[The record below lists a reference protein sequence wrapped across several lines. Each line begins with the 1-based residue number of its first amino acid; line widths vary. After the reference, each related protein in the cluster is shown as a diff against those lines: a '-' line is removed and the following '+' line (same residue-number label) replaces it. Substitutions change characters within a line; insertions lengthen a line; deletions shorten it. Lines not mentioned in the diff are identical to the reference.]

1 MNLGIG
7 QYPHQ
12 ITALR
17 INMQGL
23 DLEALIWSIAI
34 LALPLLMAIPARLIW
49 HMYVG
54 KSLDQQEYRAKVRSI
69 LDSGQSLERHREKLG
84 DEARQRNITIER
96 VRLIETDVLFPLG
109 LHHFILL
116 PALIILPVAVLLASP
131 LFLLVLPLMAFTEW
145 VLIDRKVLVSSLK
158 YLQDWTKWGI
168 IHIPQVHR
176 EHDKLRQDLVSFH
189 RMPRSVFLGLFAWLI
204 VHWSLRSDFWVEFL
218 ISGVIYLVMLSVLE
232 VISNAIAAELVFAD
246 ASRTSLI
253 QVEAWAESY
262 INPLVGVGLLFLLG
276 RDLMAEA
283 RGGNAILFS
292 LTVLLV
298 LFSVTVVGMAVE
310 IGYAQRR
317 GKKVRDTFAKQVV
330 EVLDPVSYS
339 FNRHEDRLLLHA
351 ECSMRDRLLGKAI
364 IKERDAVTFGMI
376 DNLPSRLDTED
387 STMPARPDL
396 SFLTQ
401 EE

>member
-1 MNLGIG
+1 
-7 QYPHQ
+7 
-12 ITALR
+12 
-17 INMQGL
+17 MQGL
-23 DLEALIWSIAI
+23 DLEALLWSIGI
-34 LALPLLMAIPARLIW
+34 LALPLLMAIPARLVW

>member
-1 MNLGIG
+1 MQEVDIQSLLWAIG
-7 QYPHQ
+7 
-12 ITALR
+12 
-17 INMQGL
+17 
-23 DLEALIWSIAI
+23 I
-34 LALPLLMAIPARLIW
+34 LALPLVMAIPARLVW

-54 KSLDQQEYRAKVRSI
+54 RTLDQQEYRSLVRSI
-69 LDSGQSLERHREKLG
+69 LDSGQSLIRHRERLD
-84 DEARQRNITIER
+84 DEARRKGITNER

-131 LFLLVLPLMAFTEW
+131 LFLLVLPLMALTEW
-145 VLIDRKVLVSSLK
+145 ILIERRILVHALRF
-158 YLQDWTKWGI
+158 LRDWTKWGI

-176 EHDKLRQDLVSFH
+176 DHDKLRQDLVSFH

-204 VHWSLRSDFWVEFL
+204 VHWTLRSDSFWMGFL
-218 ISGVIYLVMLSVLE
+218 VAGVVYLVMLSVLE

-246 ASRTSLI
+246 ASRTSLM

-283 RGGNAILFS
+283 RDGNPILFS

-298 LFSVTVVGMAVE
+298 LFSVTVVGLAVE

-317 GKKVRDTFAKQVV
+317 GTSVRDTFAKQVV
-330 EVLDPVSYS
+330 EVLDPVSYT
-339 FNRHEDRLLLHA
+339 FNRHEDRLGLYVEGLMS
-351 ECSMRDRLLGKAI
+351 ERLEGKLV
-364 IKERDAVTFGMI
+364 IKERDGVTFKMV
-376 DNLPSRLDTED
+376 DSLPSRLDSEEAL
-387 STMPARPDL
+387 PPEKPDISSL
-396 SFLTQ
+396 KD
-401 EE
+401 

>member
-1 MNLGIG
+1 
-7 QYPHQ
+7 
-12 ITALR
+12 
-17 INMQGL
+17 MQGL
-23 DLEALIWSIAI
+23 DIEALLWSIAI
-34 LALPLLMAIPARLIW
+34 LALPLLMAIPARLVW

-116 PALIILPVAVLLASP
+116 PALIILPVVVLLASP

-145 VLIDRKVLVSSLK
+145 ILIDRKVLVSSLK

-218 ISGVIYLVMLSVLE
+218 ISGIIYLVMLSVLE
-232 VISNAIAAELVFAD
+232 VVSNAIAAELVFAD

-283 RGGNAILFS
+283 RGGNSILFS

-317 GKKVRDTFAKQVV
+317 GNKVRDTFAKQVV

>member
-1 MNLGIG
+1 
-7 QYPHQ
+7 
-12 ITALR
+12 
-17 INMQGL
+17 MQGL
-23 DLEALIWSIAI
+23 DIEALLWSIAI
-34 LALPLLMAIPARLIW
+34 LALPLLMAIPARLVW

-116 PALIILPVAVLLASP
+116 PALIILPVVVLLASP

-145 VLIDRKVLVSSLK
+145 ILIDRKVLVSSLK

-218 ISGVIYLVMLSVLE
+218 ISGIIYLVMLSVLE

-283 RGGNAILFS
+283 RGGNSILFS

-317 GKKVRDTFAKQVV
+317 GNKVRDTFAKQVV

>member
-1 MNLGIG
+1 
-7 QYPHQ
+7 
-12 ITALR
+12 
-17 INMQGL
+17 MQEL
-23 DLEALIWSIAI
+23 DIEALLWSIAI
-34 LALPLLMAIPARLIW
+34 LALPLLMAIPARLVW

-54 KSLDQQEYRAKVRSI
+54 KTLDQQEYRAHVRAI
-69 LDSGQSLERHREKLG
+69 LDSGQSLERHREKLD

-145 VLIDRKVLVSSLK
+145 VLIDRKLLVSSLK

-176 EHDKLRQDLVSFH
+176 DHDKLRQDLVSFH

-204 VHWSLRSDFWVEFL
+204 VHWSFRTDFWVEFL
-218 ISGVIYLVMLSVLE
+218 ISGVIYLAMLSVLE

-246 ASRTSLI
+246 ASRTSLM

-283 RGGNAILFS
+283 RGGNSILFA

-317 GKKVRDTFAKQVV
+317 GKKVRDTFAQQVV

-339 FNRHEDRLLLHA
+339 FNRHEDRLLLHV
-351 ECSMRDRLLGKAI
+351 ECSMRDRLLGKAV

-376 DNLPSRLDTED
+376 DNLPSRLDNDD
-387 STMPARPDL
+387 STMPIRPDL
-396 SFLTQ
+396 SFLSQ

>member
-1 MNLGIG
+1 
-7 QYPHQ
+7 
-12 ITALR
+12 
-17 INMQGL
+17 MQGL
-23 DLEALIWSIAI
+23 DLEALLWSIAI

>member
-1 MNLGIG
+1 
-7 QYPHQ
+7 
-12 ITALR
+12 
-17 INMQGL
+17 MQGL
-23 DLEALIWSIAI
+23 DLEALLWSIAI
-34 LALPLLMAIPARLIW
+34 LALPLLMAIPARLVW

>member
-1 MNLGIG
+1 
-7 QYPHQ
+7 
-12 ITALR
+12 
-17 INMQGL
+17 MQEL
-23 DLEALIWSIAI
+23 NIEALLWSIGI
-34 LALPLLMAIPARLIW
+34 LALPLLMAIPARLVW
-49 HMYVG
+49 HIYVG
-54 KSLDQQEYRAKVRSI
+54 KTLEQHEYRAHVRAI

-84 DEARQRNITIER
+84 DEARQRSITIER

-116 PALIILPVAVLLASP
+116 PALIILPVVVLLASP

-145 VLIDRKVLVSSLK
+145 VLIDRKVLIFSLK
-158 YLQDWTKWGI
+158 YLQNWTKWGI

-204 VHWSLRSDFWVEFL
+204 VHWSLRSDFWLELL

-283 RGGNAILFS
+283 RGGNSILFA

-317 GKKVRDTFAKQVV
+317 GKKVRDTFAQQVV

-351 ECSMRDRLLGKAI
+351 ECSMQDRLLGKAI

-387 STMPARPDL
+387 STIPTRPDL

>member
-1 MNLGIG
+1 
-7 QYPHQ
+7 
-12 ITALR
+12 
-17 INMQGL
+17 
-23 DLEALIWSIAI
+23 
-34 LALPLLMAIPARLIW
+34 MAIPARLVW

-116 PALIILPVAVLLASP
+116 PALIILPVVVLLASP

-145 VLIDRKVLVSSLK
+145 ILIDRKVLVSSLK

-218 ISGVIYLVMLSVLE
+218 ISGIIYLVMLSVLE
-232 VISNAIAAELVFAD
+232 VVSNAIAAELVFAD

-283 RGGNAILFS
+283 RGGNSILFS

-387 STMPARPDL
+387 STMPTRPDL